1 MRKEVWGMV
10 HNGGTRESS
19 DQVALP
25 RPCKCP
31 TARTDQY
38 PTRAVTSTV
47 GIVWVKLDSLCRG
60 ELNHSNVPYSRFWS
74 CVIRVIPTPKV

>member
-1 MRKEVWGMV
+1 MV

-19 DQVALP
+19 DQVALL
-25 RPCKCP
+25 RPSKRP

-38 PTRAVTSTV
+38 PTRAVTSTQLAV
-47 GIVWVKLDSLCRG
+47 GIVWVKLDSLCRD

-74 CVIRVIPTPKV
+74 CVIRVIPTPEV